1 MTTATLDPMPKS
13 GAAGLT
19 QSQIA
24 LGIFLVAIAFALAR
38 SILPDGLFRF
48 NLWEAQTLADGA
60 DAIFSFVQNDMGLMT
75 FTRFLTGGLEFIL
88 DASGNIL
95 YGKRRPPNVGPV
107 PWTAIAATTAV
118 LGYWLGGW
126 RMALL
131 GGGAF
136 VWAALV
142 GQWKITMESMSVIIV
157 AAPMAFLIG
166 LLLGIA
172 AWKYDWF
179 DRIIKP
185 VLAVL
190 QTLPFLTYLLPAV
203 IFFKVGPTAASVA
216 TIVYALPPMILMTT
230 LGLRK
235 VPHEVVEAGHMSGCT
250 RWQMLRNVYIPSA
263 RTEILIGVNQIFMLC
278 LAMIVLTAFIG
289 MPGLGAKL
297 LAMMNSFKLGRSFE
311 IGITIVLIAVML
323 DRLSRA
329 WVEKQ
334 PQHFP
339 RGTPW
344 WKRHLFLLLGL
355 AVFIFFT
362 VLGNY
367 VEWFSEIGRRDHY
380 SQGKNIDGA
389 IRDFL
394 DIDSVQGTTDAI
406 RTFLIVQVLIPFR
419 DWMLSL
425 PMPTVVLTFA
435 AIAYYVS
442 GLRSALLAGGFFVL
456 VAMGGWWDRA
466 MITLYTVI
474 WSVTLTAM
482 IGLPIAIW
490 GAVGKYQPM
499 TMRTPP
505 LELAI
510 GVVGLFLKRL
520 PIIILAA
527 CIVSVGHYIA
537 VGNKL
542 TTYAWEDTETK
553 VVLIALFFAIFFL
566 LYLWARK
573 MKRDKVLLVILDTMQ
588 TFPSFVYLIPAIML
602 FGINDV
608 SVIFSIMIYTFVP
621 LMRYTIEGL
630 RNVPPELT
638 EAADMSGATAWQKLR
653 HVQLPMALPTMA
665 IGFNQAIMFAF
676 FMVII
681 AAFIGTQDIGQELQR
696 TLAGTELGK
705 NFILGISV
713 SLMALVFD
721 HITTRWSQKRREAL
735 GLA

>member
-1 MTTATLDPMPKS
+1 MTTATLDPMPQK
-13 GAAGLT
+13 GMGGLT
-19 QSQIA
+19 PSQIA
-24 LGIFLVAIAFALAR
+24 LGIFLVAVAFAFAKP
-38 SILPDGLFRF
+38 ILPEGLFRF

-60 DAIFSFVQNDMGLMT
+60 DAIFSFIQNDLGLMA
-75 FTRFLTGGLEFIL
+75 FTRFLTGGLEFVL
-88 DASGNIL
+88 DASANIL
-95 YGKRRPPNVGPV
+95 YGKRRPPNIGPI
-107 PWTAIAATTAV
+107 PWTAVAAATAV
-118 LGYWLGGW
+118 LGFWLGGW
-126 RMALL
+126 RLAIL

-136 VWAALV
+136 IWAALV
-142 GQWKITMESMSVIIV
+142 GQWKITMEAMSVIVV
-157 AAPMAFLIG
+157 AAPMAFIIG
-166 LLLGIA
+166 LLLGIT
-172 AWKYDWF
+172 AWKYAWF
-179 DRIIKP
+179 DRMIKP

-235 VPHEVVEAGHMSGCT
+235 VPHEVVEAGHMSGCS

-344 WKRHLFLLLGL
+344 WKRHIFLLLGIT
-355 AVFIFFT
+355 VFIFFN
-362 VLGNY
+362 VLGQY
-367 VEWFSEIGRRDHY
+367 VEWFSEIGRREHF

-394 DIDSVQGTTDAI
+394 DIDSVQATTNAI

-425 PMPTVVLTFA
+425 PMPTIVLTFA
-435 AIAYYVS
+435 AIAFYVS
-442 GLRSALLAGGFFVL
+442 GWRSAVLAGGFFLL

-466 MITLYTVI
+466 VITLYTVI
-474 WSVTLTAM
+474 WSVALTAT

-490 GAVGKYQPM
+490 GAVGKHQPM
-499 TMRTPP
+499 TMKTPP
-505 LELAI
+505 LEMAI
-510 GVVGLFLKRL
+510 GVVGLLLKRL

-542 TTYAWEDTETK
+542 TTSAWEETGTK
-553 VVLIALFFAIFFL
+553 VVLITLFLAIFFL
-566 LYLWARK
+566 LYLLARK
-573 MKRDKVLLVILDTMQ
+573 LKRDKVLLVILDTMQ

-721 HITTRWSQKRREAL
+721 HITMRWSQKRREAL